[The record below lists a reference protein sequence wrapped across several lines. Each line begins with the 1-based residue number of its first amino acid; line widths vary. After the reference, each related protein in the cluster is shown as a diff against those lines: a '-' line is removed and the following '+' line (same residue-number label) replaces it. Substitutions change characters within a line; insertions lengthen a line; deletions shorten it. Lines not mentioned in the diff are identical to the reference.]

1 MLMKVTFES
10 MEELKD
16 FAKMILSGE
25 DGTISKTEGKKTTA
39 DVVSAVPAP
48 QVPVQQEVPVQS
60 APTQAIAPV
69 AAPSTSAAQESAPP
83 RAQQPIQTTVPT
95 AQPSYTMEDLSKAGM
110 TLMDSGRQGELR
122 NLLAQ
127 FGVQSLPDL
136 PKEQY
141 GAFAT
146 ALRGLGAQI

>member
-16 FAKMILSGE
+16 FAREVLSGE
-25 DGTISKTEGKKTTA
+25 GQAVLGQTEKTVKAVTDALVQTTPP
-39 DVVSAVPAP
+39 V
-48 QVPVQQEVPVQS
+48 QNTVPVQP
-60 APTQAIAPV
+60 APTQQTAPV
-69 AAPSTSAAQESAPP
+69 NMGQTQPAAVTPP
-83 RAQQPIQTTVPT
+83 PVQTPVPT

>member
-16 FAKMILSGE
+16 FAREVLFGE
-25 DGTISKTEGKKTTA
+25 GQAVLEQTEKTVKTAT
-39 DVVSAVPAP
+39 DAP
-48 QVPVQQEVPVQS
+48 IQTPQPVQPVPPQQ
-60 APTQAIAPV
+60 TAPV
-69 AAPSTSAAQESAPP
+69 NMGQTQPAAVTPP
-83 RAQQPIQTTVPT
+83 PVQTTVPT
-95 AQPSYTMEDLSKAGM
+95 TQPSYTMEDLSKAGM

>member
-16 FAKMILSGE
+16 FAREVLSGE
-25 DGTISKTEGKKTTA
+25 GQAVLGQTEKTVKAVTDALVQTTPP
-39 DVVSAVPAP
+39 V
-48 QVPVQQEVPVQS
+48 QNTVPVQPVPTQQTAPVNMGQTQPAAVTPPPVQT
-60 APTQAIAPV
+60 P
-69 AAPSTSAAQESAPP
+69 
-83 RAQQPIQTTVPT
+83 VPT

>member
-16 FAKMILSGE
+16 FARKVLSGE
-25 DGTISKTEGKKTTA
+25 EQVVLGQTEKTVKTVTDVPIQIPQPVQNTA
-39 DVVSAVPAP
+39 PAQPVPTQQTAPVNMEQVQPAP
-48 QVPVQQEVPVQS
+48 V
-60 APTQAIAPV
+60 T
-69 AAPSTSAAQESAPP
+69 PP
-83 RAQQPIQTTVPT
+83 RGQTPVPT

-122 NLLAQ
+122 NLLTQ
-127 FGVQSLPDL
+127 FGVQSLPEL

>member
-1 MLMKVTFES
+1 MLIKVTFES

-16 FAKMILSGE
+16 FAREVLSGE
-25 DGTISKTEGKKTTA
+25 GQAVLGQTEKTVKTVTDALVQPTPTVQNTA
-39 DVVSAVPAP
+39 
-48 QVPVQQEVPVQS
+48 PVQPV
-60 APTQAIAPV
+60 PTQQLAPV
-69 AAPSTSAAQESAPP
+69 NTGQTQPAAVTPP
-83 RAQQPIQTTVPT
+83 PLQTTVPT
-95 AQPSYTMEDLSKAGM
+95 TQPSYTMEDLSKAGM

>member
-16 FAKMILSGE
+16 FAREVLSGE
-25 DGTISKTEGKKTTA
+25 EQAVLGQTKKTIKPVT
-39 DVVSAVPAP
+39 DAP
-48 QVPVQQEVPVQS
+48 IQTTPPVQNTAPVQS
-60 APTQAIAPV
+60 ASTQPAAPV
-69 AAPSTSAAQESAPP
+69 NMGQAQPAAVTPP
-83 RAQQPIQTTVPT
+83 PVQTPVPT

-127 FGVQSLPDL
+127 FGVQSLPEL

>member
-16 FAKMILSGE
+16 FAREVLFGE
-25 DGTISKTEGKKTTA
+25 GQAVLEQTEKTVKTATDA
-39 DVVSAVPAP
+39 
-48 QVPVQQEVPVQS
+48 
-60 APTQAIAPV
+60 
-69 AAPSTSAAQESAPP
+69 
-83 RAQQPIQTTVPT
+83 PIQTPQPVQPVPPQQTAPVNVGQTQPAAVTPPPVQTPVPT

>member
-16 FAKMILSGE
+16 FAREVLSGE
-25 DGTISKTEGKKTTA
+25 GQTEKTVK
-39 DVVSAVPAP
+39 
-48 QVPVQQEVPVQS
+48 PVTD
-60 APTQAIAPV
+60 A
-69 AAPSTSAAQESAPP
+69 
-83 RAQQPIQTTVPT
+83 PIQTTPPVQNTVPVQPAPTQPAAPVNMGQPAAVTPPPVQTPVPT

-127 FGVQSLPDL
+127 FGVQSLPEL